1 MHLRDNSD
9 HIIGW
14 EQVTIL
20 ACDSRYRQRR
30 MKESILI
37 DVFSH
42 KGVMNIEDGMKKNA
56 CWNVLLPL
64 LRNSFLDSRINY
76 MNL

>member
-1 MHLRDNSD
+1 MHLRDNPD

-14 EQVTIL
+14 GQVTFL
-20 ACDSRYRQRR
+20 ACDSRYYQRR

-42 KGVMNIEDGMKKNA
+42 KGAMNIEDGRKKDA

-64 LRNSFLDSRINY
+64 LCKNFSDSRIT
-76 MNL
+76 